1 VPTPRTIA
9 CLGLLSLSTLLHAQT
24 PPSAYTIVEALP
36 GGSGQGTMTVYR
48 SGTKA
53 VIEYNHAAQP
63 DGTPASR
70 SLSLYDLTAGSTYS
84 WDPAGSPITCGAG
97 TFSGDWGDPF
107 ASTAE
112 LSGSIAKGDLKSAG
126 TETINGIPTK
136 VYAGTTQGASLKAWL
151 DEKDGLLLRVAMGA
165 PGGPM
170 QNMVDIQKVSLTAP
184 PASLFSLPASCASVH
199 PPPTAAELIAAETG
213 DSGDNYVNAIYGP
226 GSKNSCSL
234 TLRVVQAKTMVP
246 INRKWQAAIDTT
258 YNQDSPTPPSYQFGV
273 GNDGTATFAGGGLH
287 EITSEIR
294 NGMLRIDNPPVY
306 FNLSTNFIQPGRGAG
321 TALIYRQCF
330 APITMLY
337 FVLKDPNDPGAG
349 GDWLYAKSGKY
360 SSVPTH

>member
-1 VPTPRTIA
+1 MSTPRVFA
-9 CLGLLSLSTLLHAQT
+9 CLGLFAITSLLQAQT
-24 PPSAYTIVEALP
+24 PPTAYTVTEALP
-36 GGSGQGTMTVYR
+36 GPGAGTMTVYR

-70 SLSLYDLTAGSTYS
+70 TLSLYDLNVGASYS
-84 WDPAGSPITCGAG
+84 WDPSASPIACSAG

-112 LSGSIAKGDLKSAG
+112 LSGSIAKGDLKPAG
-126 TETINGIPTK
+126 TETLNGIPTK

-151 DEKDGLLLRVAMGA
+151 DEKDGLVLRVAMGA

-184 PASLFSLPASCASVH
+184 PASLFSLPATCAGVH

-213 DSGDNYVNAIYGP
+213 DSGDNYVSANYGP

-234 TLRVVQAKTMVP
+234 VIRVVQAKTMAP

-258 YNQDSPTPPSYQFGV
+258 YNQDSPTPPSYQYGV

-287 EITSEIR
+287 EITSQIR
-294 NGMLRIDNPPVY
+294 NDMLRIDNPPAY

-321 TALIYRQCF
+321 TGLIYRQCF

-360 SSVPTH
+360 STVPTQ